1 MVSRHGSSM
10 PGPSP
15 LGLGSGPLA
24 LPDGDAY
31 ARWRCFVACC
41 AAEHSSGR
49 DQPGAVEWLARR
61 ALASRRSLRTR

>member
-1 MVSRHGSSM
+1 MVGRHGSSM
-10 PGPSP
+10 TEPSL

-41 AAEHSSGR
+41 VAEFSGGA